1 MGEVSARVSRSEKVN
16 HSFALSLT
24 NPIKMRKLIKITSE
38 WTTKQLEQWAME
50 GRLYIKEEDPI
61 LPLET
66 VRNNVRTC
74 VSRLKPC
81 IGADFTE
88 ESVRLMW
95 EKILS
100 DPVFMPKLMPK
111 HDNDLFNQHILYGML
126 AIIRNNNV
134 YEGKPAD
141 IAELISGNRRDNKCR
156 KYMSNG
162 LDDKSDRERL
172 KGIIKEHKSGE
183 EK

>member
-1 MGEVSARVSRSEKVN
+1 
-16 HSFALSLT
+16 
-24 NPIKMRKLIKITSE
+24 MRKLIKITSQ
-38 WTTKQLEQWAME
+38 WTTEHLEQWAME
-50 GRLYIKEEDPI
+50 GRLYIKREAPL

-66 VRNNVRTC
+66 VRNNVRTY

-81 IGADFTE
+81 IGAEFTE
-88 ESVRLMW
+88 ESVSQMW

-100 DPVFMPKLMPK
+100 DPVFMPMLMPK
-111 HDNDLFNQHILYGML
+111 HEGDPFNQHILYGML
-126 AIIRNNNV
+126 GIMYNNDV
-134 YEGKPAD
+134 YVGKQAD
-141 IAELISGNRRDNKCR
+141 IAELISGSRRDDKCR

-162 LDDKSDRERL
+162 LEYRSNVQRL

>member
-1 MGEVSARVSRSEKVN
+1 
-16 HSFALSLT
+16 
-24 NPIKMRKLIKITSE
+24 MRKLIKITSE
-38 WTTKQLEQWAME
+38 WTTEQLEQWAME
-50 GRLYIKEEDPI
+50 GRLYIKREGPI

-111 HDNDLFNQHILYGML
+111 HKGDLFNQHILYGML
-126 AIIRNNNV
+126 SIIHSNKV

-141 IAELISGNRRDNKCR
+141 IAELISGNRRDKCR
-156 KYMSNG
+156 EYMSKG
-162 LDDKSDRERL
+162 LDNTSDWKRL

>member
-1 MGEVSARVSRSEKVN
+1 M
-16 HSFALSLT
+16 LSLSQT
-24 NPIKMRKLIKITSE
+24 QNMRKLIKITSE
-38 WTTKQLEQWAME
+38 WTTEQLEQWAME

-88 ESVRLMW
+88 ESVSLMW

-111 HDNDLFNQHILYGML
+111 HDDDLFNQHILYGML
-126 AIIRNNNV
+126 SIIHSNNV
-134 YEGKPAD
+134 YEGKPVD
-141 IAELISGNRRDNKCR
+141 IAELISGSRRDNKCR

-162 LDDKSDRERL
+162 LDNISDRKRL
-172 KGIIKEHKSGE
+172 RSIIKEHKSGE

>member
-1 MGEVSARVSRSEKVN
+1 
-16 HSFALSLT
+16 
-24 NPIKMRKLIKITSE
+24 
-38 WTTKQLEQWAME
+38 ME
-50 GRLYIKEEDPI
+50 GRLYIKQEGPI

-81 IGADFTE
+81 IGEDFTE
-88 ESVRLMW
+88 ESVSLMW

-111 HDNDLFNQHILYGML
+111 HKGDLFNQHILYGML
-126 AIIRNNNV
+126 SIIHSNKV

-141 IAELISGNRRDNKCR
+141 IAELISGNRRDKCR
-156 KYMSNG
+156 EYMSKG
-162 LDDKSDRERL
+162 LDNTSDINRL

>member
-1 MGEVSARVSRSEKVN
+1 
-16 HSFALSLT
+16 
-24 NPIKMRKLIKITSE
+24 
-38 WTTKQLEQWAME
+38 ME
-50 GRLYIKEEDPI
+50 GRLYIKREAPL

-66 VRNNVRTC
+66 VRNNVRTY

-81 IGADFTE
+81 IGAEFTE
-88 ESVRLMW
+88 ESVSQMW

-100 DPVFMPKLMPK
+100 DPVFMPMLMPK
-111 HDNDLFNQHILYGML
+111 HEGDPFNQYILYGML
-126 AIIRNNNV
+126 GIMYNNDV
-134 YEGKPAD
+134 YVGKQAD
-141 IAELISGNRRDNKCR
+141 IAELISGSRRDDKCR

-162 LDDKSDRERL
+162 LEYNVQRL

>member
-1 MGEVSARVSRSEKVN
+1 
-16 HSFALSLT
+16 
-24 NPIKMRKLIKITSE
+24 MRKLIKITSE
-38 WTTKQLEQWAME
+38 WTTEQLEQWAME
-50 GRLYIKEEDPI
+50 GRLYIKQEDPI

-88 ESVRLMW
+88 ESVSQMW

-111 HDNDLFNQHILYGML
+111 HDDDPFNQHILYGML
-126 AIIRNNNV
+126 SIIHSNKV
-134 YEGKPAD
+134 YEGNQAD
-141 IAELISGNRRDNKCR
+141 IAELISGSRRDNKCR
-156 KYMSNG
+156 KYMSEG
-162 LDDKSDRERL
+162 LDNTSDWKRL

>member
-1 MGEVSARVSRSEKVN
+1 
-16 HSFALSLT
+16 
-24 NPIKMRKLIKITSE
+24 MRNLIKIPSV
-38 WTTKQLEQWAME
+38 WTTEQLAQWAME
-50 GRLYIKEEDPI
+50 GRLYIKQEGPI

-74 VSRLKPC
+74 VGRLKPC

-88 ESVRLMW
+88 ESVKLMW

-111 HDNDLFNQHILYGML
+111 HDDDLFNQHILYGML
-126 AIIRNNNV
+126 SIIHSNKV
-134 YEGKPAD
+134 YEGNQAD
-141 IAELISGNRRDNKCR
+141 IAELISGSRRGKCR
-156 KYMSNG
+156 EYMSRG
-162 LDDKSDRERL
+162 LDDKSDINRL

>member
-1 MGEVSARVSRSEKVN
+1 
-16 HSFALSLT
+16 
-24 NPIKMRKLIKITSE
+24 
-38 WTTKQLEQWAME
+38 ME
-50 GRLYIKEEDPI
+50 GRLYIKQEDPI

-74 VSRLKPC
+74 VGRLKPC

-88 ESVRLMW
+88 ESVNLMW

-100 DPVFMPKLMPK
+100 DQVFMPKLMSK
-111 HDNDLFNQHILYGML
+111 HKGDPFNQHILYGML
-126 AIIRNNNV
+126 GIMYHNNV
-134 YEGKPAD
+134 YAGKQAD
-141 IAELISGNRRDNKCR
+141 IAELISDSRRDNKCR
-156 KYMSNG
+156 KYMSKG
-162 LDDKSDRERL
+162 LECRYDLQRL

>member
-1 MGEVSARVSRSEKVN
+1 
-16 HSFALSLT
+16 
-24 NPIKMRKLIKITSE
+24 MRKLIKITSE
-38 WTTKQLEQWAME
+38 WTTEQLEQWAME
-50 GRLYIKEEDPI
+50 GRLYIKQEGPI

-81 IGADFTE
+81 IGAAFTE
-88 ESVRLMW
+88 ESVSQMW

-111 HDNDLFNQHILYGML
+111 HDDDPFNQHILYGML
-126 AIIRNNNV
+126 SIIHSNKV
-134 YEGKPAD
+134 YEGNQAD
-141 IAELISGNRRDNKCR
+141 IAELISGSRRDNKCR
-156 KYMSNG
+156 KYMSKG
-162 LDDKSDRERL
+162 LECRYDLQRL

>member
-1 MGEVSARVSRSEKVN
+1 
-16 HSFALSLT
+16 
-24 NPIKMRKLIKITSE
+24 MRKLIKITSE
-38 WTTKQLEQWAME
+38 WTTEQLEQWAME
-50 GRLYIKEEDPI
+50 GRLYIKQEDPI

-74 VSRLKPC
+74 VGRLKPC

-88 ESVRLMW
+88 ESVSLMW

-111 HDNDLFNQHILYGML
+111 HDDDLFNQHILYGMFS
-126 AIIRNNNV
+126 IIHSNKV

-141 IAELISGNRRDNKCR
+141 IAELISGSRRDKCR
-156 KYMSNG
+156 EYMSKG
-162 LDDKSDRERL
+162 LDDKSDINRL